1 MICINSPFYAIDN
14 QCKFLICSQTKD
26 SVSDT
31 LLCESLAESTSTFS
45 VSSTTVS
52 CSENVIFPANSDS
65 YINQNK
71 KTKKKRKKLNHS
83 GLLMIE
89 PVAEFIERK
98 NVAVNDDTK
107 PVDKKEEADRT
118 FDSCSKSSSFA
129 EVECSV
135 STNISEKSL
144 DEVKAPGGLKHSNSS
159 SDMVCPQ
166 VTHETSLFYPMP
178 DRVEEG
184 TQTIKLEKRKKN
196 KLNKK
201 IKNKT
206 PEKEESKKKIEANS
220 ENSNVNIPDRLSFLE
235 DQLMDVVDKVESMV
249 AQSTATPADI
259 HENKISDKVYDMKL
273 EMKDSLSY
281 CQGDGDQGESRG
293 KRKNSD
299 VSNDSKPSKKLKLLS
314 KDDEDTWG
322 SKLFSGTSKVG
333 NVSPSDCSRSLQAE
347 VSGVSNMPTSQLG
360 GCQDSALFLK
370 PEENVSNNF
379 SSPSKKMNK
388 AKDLLKNHKS
398 IFDSRTVKTNIELNT
413 VSNAPITT
421 ENVTSLHYN
430 PVCQASLKDNISGTD
445 PCKSAR
451 HISIASLAWSSG
463 IAKTSI
469 SRSNKY
475 FINKSTV
482 NEIQPSVESILRSET
497 EHDFVKAVDS
507 IVEELDQKSNREQ
520 NNHLSE
526 KPIGHNE
533 SKTVRNEPLRSSE
546 NCVAKNTDSFPSD
559 KISSDMEDSKP
570 SRDNGSGA
578 WIQVTSSC
586 VFQMTAT
593 NSPPN
598 LQSKCHHISS
608 DAAKY
613 DVIAKDNLNTHNA
626 LIITQ
631 NSGDLTSNGRNKNE
645 QIVIHEN
652 VPKNLDLVSYEE
664 SNSANKFITYPSDA
678 KESNNSR
685 CFKSEATAAPEDAE
699 KKTQNTFGNNL
710 QNVSKHSD
718 GNSSMA
724 FQNSRQKGQI
734 KIEQQTQKN
743 SRHLQEG
750 NIGGSNYYNVDE
762 SGKKFG
768 YPNIFAPPLFTDPY
782 SPSCAQFSTFPVSAG
797 PSFEPSFMLPPCLPF
812 EAPVASASFNY
823 YGDSSRY
830 SHFGHSS
837 LATKPHSFSSIAPEY
852 PSCSLEPKK
861 APNSNFSNR
870 SAKDEA
876 LKNKTNASR
885 KDLFVSSEL
894 PIDQFII
901 PCGSSNEKVTMSGG
915 ADISHYGVT
924 LMNPITSKSY
934 TSKQDVQTNNRNKS
948 SNTFLHARNSSNSLM
963 SPPLHHHPLLFD
975 QKNPTFATG
984 FDFNST
990 NLNTLVNG
998 CGIMDQSFSSNTSA
1012 SVATTY
1018 DRECVNTSNNKNTI
1032 SDEKKVQANSG
1043 KTLPG
1048 NKMYDNS
1055 NIAPKTISLPA
1066 MSIPLP
1072 ITSSTTQTKSTSKSS
1087 RSSKKSTSGTTK
1099 TNSDNNSC
1107 MFSQTQIAQ
1116 KSLANNEVMS
1126 YFSNNF
1132 SSGLTCR
1139 SAPSSIDASKF
1150 QGHYVPGS
1158 FSVNGNSG
1166 NLGLRTSAN
1175 IGMDYMST
1183 QILGSSGSIH
1193 SHHHHPHFGFNHFFP
1208 EMDIPNGYLKFGNPS
1223 DIETMPLHH
1232 QHKNLHQPSVANQPS
1247 HSVLSDINPFFHPPQ
1262 YSFEGSSSYFNQ
1274 SACSAGPFTM
1284 SSFNIRM
1291 PRVYHQ
1297 NSNSF

>member
-1 MICINSPFYAIDN
+1 M
-14 QCKFLICSQTKD
+14 
-26 SVSDT
+26 
-31 LLCESLAESTSTFS
+31 
-45 VSSTTVS
+45 
-52 CSENVIFPANSDS
+52 IFPANSDS
-65 YINQNK
+65 YVNQDK
-71 KTKKKRKKLNHS
+71 KAKKKRKKLNHS

-89 PVAEFIERK
+89 PVAEFNEQK
-98 NVAVNDDTK
+98 NVAVDDDAK
-107 PVDKKEEADRT
+107 PADKKEDADRT
-118 FDSCSKSSSFA
+118 FDGRSKSGSFA
-129 EVECSV
+129 EVERSGSENV
-135 STNISEKSL
+135 SEKSS
-144 DEVKAPGGLKHSNSS
+144 DDVKAPGVLKHSNSS
-159 SDMVCPQ
+159 SDMVCPR
-166 VTHETSLFYPMP
+166 VVHEASLFYPMP

-196 KLNKK
+196 KVNKK
-201 IKNKT
+201 IKNKNS
-206 PEKEESKKKIEANS
+206 EKEESKKKIEANS

-249 AQSTATPADI
+249 AQSTATPAEF
-259 HENKISDKVYDMKL
+259 HENKISDKVSDMKL
-273 EMKDSLSY
+273 EMKDSRLY
-281 CQGDGDQGESRG
+281 CQGDGQCKDGDQGESSS

-299 VSNDSKPSKKLKLLS
+299 LSNDSKPSKKLKLLS

-322 SKLFSGTSKVG
+322 SKHFSGNSKVG
-333 NVSPSDCSRSLQAE
+333 NVSPGDCSRSLQTEA
-347 VSGVSNMPTSQLG
+347 SGVFNVPTSQLG
-360 GCQDSALFLK
+360 GCHDSAPFLK
-370 PEENVSNNF
+370 PEESFSNNV
-379 SSPSKKMNK
+379 SSPSKKLNK
-388 AKDLLKNHKS
+388 AKDLIRNHKS
-398 IFDSRTVKTNIELNT
+398 IFDSRTVKTMNVEPNPESNVTTCGAENI
-413 VSNAPITT
+413 
-421 ENVTSLHYN
+421 TSLHCN
-430 PVCQASLKDNISGTD
+430 PACQASLKDHISGID

-482 NEIQPSVESILRSET
+482 NEIQPSVESILRSES
-497 EHDFVKAVDS
+497 EHDFAKAVDS
-507 IVEELDQKSNREQ
+507 IVEELDQKSNNREQ
-520 NNHLSE
+520 NVHLSE
-526 KPIGHNE
+526 KSVGPNE
-533 SKTVRNEPLRSSE
+533 SKTFRNEPLRSSD
-546 NCVAKNTDSFPSD
+546 NCVAKNSENFPTD

-598 LQSKCHHISS
+598 LQSKCHQVSS
-608 DAAKY
+608 EATKY
-613 DVIAKDNLNTHNA
+613 DIVAKDNLNAHNT
-626 LIITQ
+626 LVITQ

-645 QIVIHEN
+645 QILMTEN
-652 VPKNLDLVSYEE
+652 VQKNLDLVSYEE
-664 SNSANKFITYPSDA
+664 SNSTNKFITYPSDA

-685 CFKSEATAAPEDAE
+685 CFKSEVTAVSEDAD

-710 QNVSKHSD
+710 QNASKHSD
-718 GNSSMA
+718 GNPSMA
-724 FQNSRQKGQI
+724 FQTSRQKGQV

-743 SRHLQEG
+743 TRHLQDG

-812 EAPVASASFNY
+812 DAPVASASFNY

-870 SAKDEA
+870 SAKDET
-876 LKNKTNASR
+876 LKNKANGSR

-894 PIDQFII
+894 PIDQFIL
-901 PCGSSNEKVTMSGG
+901 PCGSSNEKVTMTGG
-915 ADISHYGVT
+915 ADISHYGVA
-924 LMNPITSKSY
+924 LMNPITSKAY

-948 SNTFLHARNSSNSLM
+948 SNTFLNARNSSNSLM

-984 FDFNST
+984 FDFNSA
-990 NLNTLVNG
+990 NLNNLVNG

-1032 SDEKKVQANSG
+1032 SDEKKVQVNNG
-1043 KTLPG
+1043 KTLPS
-1048 NKMYDNS
+1048 NKIYDNS
-1055 NIAPKTISLPA
+1055 NVAPKTISLPA

-1107 MFSQTQIAQ
+1107 MFSQTQISQ
-1116 KSLANNEVMS
+1116 KSLANNEVVS

-1158 FSVNGNSG
+1158 FSVNGNSS